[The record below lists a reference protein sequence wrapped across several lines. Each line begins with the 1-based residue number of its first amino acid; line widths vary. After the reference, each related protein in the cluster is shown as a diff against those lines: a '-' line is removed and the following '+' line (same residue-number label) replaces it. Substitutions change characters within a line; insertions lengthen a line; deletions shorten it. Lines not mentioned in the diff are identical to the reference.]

1 MAPTMIRKVIEV
13 VKDQTSIGIVKVA
26 SNMASEMEVTI
37 VKAMSHEDDPVS
49 DKYIRKILNLMS
61 HSCGYIHTCVT
72 AMSKRLGKM
81 REWIVSLKALM
92 LVNKLM
98 NEGPPFF
105 QQEILY
111 ATRKGTKLLNM
122 SDFRDEVHSSSWD
135 HSVFVRTYAF
145 LSRSEAWID
154 VVR

>member
-1 MAPTMIRKVIEV
+1 
-13 VKDQTSIGIVKVA
+13 
-26 SNMASEMEVTI
+26 MASEMEVTI

-111 ATRKGTKLLNM
+111 ATQAYLTRYLLLG
-122 SDFRDEVHSSSWD
+122 
-135 HSVFVRTYAF
+135 A
-145 LSRSEAWID
+145 AA
-154 VVR
+154 